1 MEAPA
6 MTEDTADHEPSALE
20 RGDVLPEDDA
30 NIAVAP
36 EADAVV
42 SDLSSKID
50 EERAEADR
58 EAKKDSRIPA
68 SRHKEILER
77 EREKRAELERQL
89 AQYQQGGQRA
99 ETNAD
104 LASAE
109 ADIAKMDAEYDVMI
123 TDGEMTKAAE
133 MKQKIRRAERWLN
146 ETKADIKIRAA
157 EVRATERSLYSTVL
171 GKLEAD
177 YPSLNPDSDD
187 YKPRLME
194 AVAELKSAYEAKGLN
209 STQALQKAAKLI
221 LSSRD
226 SFDGD
231 DDDDD
236 APAEKSA
243 GAVRKADAVAK
254 TVKAVSK
261 TPPSLSRSGVDSD
274 KLGGGA
280 RDARAVMN
288 MSQNDFAKLTD
299 AQLSKM
305 RGDTL

>member
-1 MEAPA
+1 
-6 MTEDTADHEPSALE
+6 MTQDTATHEPTALE

-30 NIAVAP
+30 HIEATP

-42 SDLSSKID
+42 ADLSSKID
-50 EERAEADR
+50 EERAEAER

-68 SRHKEILER
+68 ARHKEILER

-146 ETKADIKIRAA
+146 ETKADMKIQAA
-157 EVRATERSLYSTVL
+157 EVRATERSTYSAVL
-171 GKLEAD
+171 GKLEAEH
-177 YPSLNPDSDD
+177 PALNPDSDD

-231 DDDDD
+231 DEDD
-236 APAEKSA
+236 APAEKST

-254 TVKAVSK
+254 TAKAVGR
-261 TPPSLSRSGVDSD
+261 TPPSLSRSGADSD
-274 KLGGGA
+274 KFGGGA
-280 RDARAVMN
+280 QDARAVMS
-288 MSQNDFAKLTD
+288 MSQTDFAKLTD
-299 AQLSKM
+299 AQLSRM